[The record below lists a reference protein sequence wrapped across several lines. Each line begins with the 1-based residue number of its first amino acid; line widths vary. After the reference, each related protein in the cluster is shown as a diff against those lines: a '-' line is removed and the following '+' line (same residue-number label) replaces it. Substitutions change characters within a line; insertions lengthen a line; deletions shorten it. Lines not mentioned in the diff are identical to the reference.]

1 MLVEMPNF
9 VPEVPQNS
17 FFFVCVSLYLI
28 NFELHQSF
36 ILLRQFILFFS
47 VSMIISN
54 VVDFGTCVSNPFTL
68 WNYYSLG
75 WDKTG
80 SANDE
85 FA

>member
-17 FFFVCVSLYLI
+17 FFVYISLYLI
-28 NFELHQSF
+28 TFKLQPSF
-36 ILLRQFILFFS
+36 ILLRQFLLIFS